1 MEQKIM
7 SSKIIGTHIHKHS
20 FPILQQNDKY
30 LAEYIYNSH
39 DEYEMSCG
47 MTVSH
52 ENSLVVHPIKEE
64 TNQKVRQLPLI

>member
-30 LAEYIYNSH
+30 IAEHIYNSH
-39 DEYEMSCG
+39 DEMSCG

-52 ENSLVVHPIKEE
+52 ENRLVVHPIKEE
-64 TNQKVRQLPLI
+64 TNQKVST